1 MKREDLCEM
10 FEQLIDTDEEF
21 LNKKAR
27 LYCEYC
33 VSLDKRYVDSIV
45 DNFYEECENYIKKL
59 SINEELEKQFIKSY
73 ESDLALKGKEICV
86 EVEPFTNNEFLIKKA
101 ISYCQ
106 NIHRLKDV
114 DQKLVNKCKDYIDEV
129 NNFYYYKHIFDKI
142 NYDRESKQKWFGYE
156 KYENK
161 ENIKLI

>member
-1 MKREDLCEM
+1 MNHRDLFNR

-45 DNFYEECENYIKKL
+45 DNFYEECENYLKKL
-59 SINEELEKQFIKSY
+59 SSNEELEKQFIKSY

-86 EVEPFTNNEFLIKKA
+86 EVEPFTNNELLIKKA

-106 NIHRLKDV
+106 IIHRLKDV
-114 DQKLVNKCKDYIDEV
+114 DQKLVDKCEDYIDEV
-129 NNFYYYKHIFDKI
+129 NNFYSYKNTFDKI
-142 NYDRESKQKWFGYE
+142 NNDRESKQKWLDMR
-156 KYENK
+156 NMRLK
-161 ENIKLI
+161 EI